1 VLEIEPA
8 EYEMRSYLT
17 EFIGAFFLVLTVCLT
32 VPTGSPFAPIA
43 IGCVLMVMVYMGG
56 HISGGHYNPAV
67 SLAACLRGALPS
79 SRMAGYMMVQLAG
92 AVVAALIAYYLTG
105 KSFACAPGAEVHA
118 VKALLVEFLFTFA
131 LALVVLNTAT
141 VTKTA
146 GNSYFGLAI
155 GMTVLV
161 GAFAGG
167 SISGGAFNPAVGL
180 GPMAVQ
186 SLVGSGSLEHFWLYV
201 VGPLAGGLAAATVF
215 QIQHA
220 E

>member
-1 VLEIEPA
+1 
-8 EYEMRSYLT
+8 MKSCLT

-32 VPTGSPFAPIA
+32 VPSGSPFAPIA

-67 SLAACLRGALPS
+67 SLAACLRGALPPS
-79 SRMAGYMMVQLAG
+79 QLTRYMIAQFAG
-92 AVVAALIAYYLTG
+92 AVAAALVAYYLTG
-105 KSFACAPGAEVHA
+105 TTFACAPAAEVHA
-118 VKALLVEFLFTFA
+118 VKSLLVEFLFTFA

-141 VTKTA
+141 VAKTA

-167 SISGGAFNPAVGL
+167 PISGGAFNPAVGL

-186 SLVGSGSLEHFWLYV
+186 SLIGSGSFGHFWLYV

-215 QIQHA
+215 QIQHS